1 MNTPPDD
8 GYFGY
13 TRDEWNRIFDR
24 LDSLRAVHPDM
35 NPKFWED
42 DIFEIASILNT
53 KRRRDIDRVYNAR
66 LTSSGTMSSVVMVL
80 K

>member
-1 MNTPPDD
+1 MTTQPDD

-13 TRDEWNRIFDR
+13 TCDEWNEIFNK

-42 DIFEIASILNT
+42 DIFEIAGIFNN
-53 KRRRDIDRVYNAR
+53 KRRRDTNRTYNAN
-66 LTSSGTMSSVVMVL
+66 LTSSGTMSSEVL